1 MKIEELKGLG
11 PKKAQSFANK
21 EIYTAE
27 DLVRLLPADYEDRRH
42 VTPMAA
48 LMVGQASLVKGR
60 VIGIRQ
66 GGSWKRNRVLVVTLI
81 DTSSGKEGP
90 GGLELVFF
98 NGMYLSR
105 AFKQGAEYYC
115 FGKPSL
121 GNGKIQMIHPEFS
134 RADEEQELALLPV
147 YPVIRGVGQRDMRK
161 FMKQILSSGY
171 FRREIAAEYLP
182 AWYMEKYDLDPI
194 GKALQNVHFPEDFR
208 DVRWA
213 KRRFLYEDMLFLHL
227 GLLMMKGPD
236 EEGTA
241 FPEGRIDDYIA
252 SLPFPLTGAQRRTAE
267 QVARDMESTKPMN
280 RLIQGDVGSGKTAVA
295 EIALYK
301 VVKNGAQ
308 GAFMMPTE
316 ILARQQYEGLKERF
330 AAFGIRV
337 GMLIGSMSAAE
348 KNAVLTQMAEGTVD
362 VVVGTHALI
371 QPGVRFRNL
380 GLVITDEQHR
390 FGVRQRSLIKEK
402 GKMPDCL
409 VMSATP
415 IPRTLAMILFGD
427 MDISAIDEL
436 PAGRKPIQ
444 TKAVTGKSRSKVYQF
459 VREEVEKGRQA
470 YVVCPLIEDS
480 ESMDG
485 VRSAVS
491 VYEELCKRFQ
501 DWKVALLHGEM
512 TAAEKADIMQA
523 FGEGSIH
530 ILVSTVVIEVGIN
543 VPNATVMVIE
553 NSERFGLSQL
563 HQLRGRVGRGAE
575 QSYCVLI
582 TEDLGETALARA
594 RIMTESN
601 DGFYIA
607 EKDLELR
614 GPGELFGDRQHGVPS
629 AHIFNLINNPS
640 IFEQVRGDA
649 AEVYAAHPGLMDEES
664 QGMAKQVARIFG
676 RDIRPTL

>member
-1 MKIEELKGLG
+1 MNIEELKGLG
-11 PKKAQSFANK
+11 PKKAQAFANK
-21 EIYTAE
+21 EIYSAE
-27 DLVRLLPADYEDRRH
+27 DLVRTLPVDYEDRRH

-48 LMVGQASLVKGR
+48 LTVGQPALVKGR

-81 DTSSGKEGP
+81 DTSSGAEGP

-98 NGMYLSR
+98 NGYYLSR
-105 AFKQGAEYYC
+105 AFKNGAEYYC

-121 GNGKIQMIHPEFS
+121 GKGRIQMIHPEFS

-147 YPVIRGVGQRDMRK
+147 YPVISGVSQRDMRK
-161 FMKQILSSGY
+161 FEKQILASAY
-171 FRREIAAEYLP
+171 FRRTIAEEYVP
-182 AWYMEKYDLDPI
+182 AWYLEKYELPQI
-194 GKALQNVHFPEDFR
+194 GEALMDAHFPSDFA
-208 DVRWA
+208 DVRRA
-213 KRRFLYEDMLFLHL
+213 KKRFLYEDMLLLHL

-236 EEGTA
+236 AEGTA
-241 FPEGRIDDYIA
+241 FPDGDIQDYIS

-267 QVARDMESTKPMN
+267 QVAADMESSRPMN

-301 VVKNGAQ
+301 VVKNGCQ

-330 AAFGIRV
+330 APFGIRV
-337 GMLIGSMSAAE
+337 GLLIGSMSAAD
-348 KNAVLTQMAEGTVD
+348 KNAVLEEMASGAVD

-371 QPGVRFRNL
+371 QPGVRFAHL

-402 GKMPDCL
+402 GTEPDCL

-427 MDISAIDEL
+427 MDVSAIDEL
-436 PAGRKPIQ
+436 PAGRKPIL
-444 TKAVTGKSRSKVYQF
+444 TKAVTGKSRDKVYNF
-459 VREEVEKGRQA
+459 VREEIDKGRQA

-491 VYEELCKRFQ
+491 VYEELGKRFR
-501 DWKVALLHGEM
+501 DKEVALLHGEM
-512 TAAEKADIMQA
+512 PPAEKAEIMQA
-523 FGEGSIH
+523 FNAGDID

-553 NSERFGLSQL
+553 NSERFVLSQM
-563 HQLRGRVGRGAE
+563 HQLRGRVGRGACKGEDHDRE
-575 QSYCVLI
+575 QRRFLYRR
-582 TEDLGETALARA
+582 E
-594 RIMTESN
+594 
-601 DGFYIA
+601 
-607 EKDLELR
+607 
-614 GPGELFGDRQHGVPS
+614 GP
-629 AHIFNLINNPS
+629 
-640 IFEQVRGDA
+640 
-649 AEVYAAHPGLMDEES
+649 
-664 QGMAKQVARIFG
+664 
-676 RDIRPTL
+676 